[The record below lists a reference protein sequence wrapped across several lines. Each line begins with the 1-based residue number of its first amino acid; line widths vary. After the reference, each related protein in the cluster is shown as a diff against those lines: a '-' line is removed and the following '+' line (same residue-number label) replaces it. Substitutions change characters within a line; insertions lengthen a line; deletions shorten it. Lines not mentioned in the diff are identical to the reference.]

1 MSAELTSLTL
11 GDAARAIGAGKLSPV
26 ELTQAVLDRIDALN
40 PKLNAFLTVLGDRA
54 LATAQ
59 QAEQEISQGKYRGPL
74 HGVPYAVKDIYATRG
89 IRTTNGSSIFSEH
102 IPNHDSTAVRNL
114 NRAGGVLVGKNHCLE
129 FACGNHN
136 SLYGDVRN
144 PWNLDH
150 TPGGSSSGSAASVAA
165 SMVFGSMGSCTGGS
179 IRGPAS
185 FCSIVGLKP
194 TYGLVSRY
202 GVFPSELV
210 YRPCRAYDQDGGR
223 LRLDAAGSGRI
234 RLKRPVVGEGALA
247 RLCRGTEGRYREYPR
262 IGVPKE
268 FNEGAT
274 EEVTSLVQ
282 EAIEVLSELG
292 ASVEEVSLPITA
304 DYSAASGNTITWSEA
319 AQVHAPWKDRLDE
332 YTVGVQ
338 QKVLVGSVI
347 SSTMYHKAQLLRRQ
361 IQDEISQVMKNVDVL
376 VGPTSAAPPGR
387 IQASVA
393 AGGDAGA
400 LRMAM
405 QRSFT
410 RPQNLTG
417 QPAVSVPCGFS
428 SQGLPVG
435 LQIAGRLFEDDVV
448 LKVAHAFEQA
458 TEWHKRHPEI

>member
-1 MSAELTSLTL
+1 MSANLTSLTL
-11 GDAARAIGAGKLSPV
+11 ADAAKAIGARKLSPV
-26 ELTQAVLDRIDALN
+26 ELTQAVLHRIDALN

-54 LATAQ
+54 LATAR
-59 QAEQEISQGKYRGPL
+59 QAEQEISQGNYRSPL
-74 HGVPYAVKDIYATRG
+74 HGIPYAVKDIYSTRG
-89 IRTTNGSSIFSEH
+89 TRTTNGSSVFSEYV
-102 IPNHDSTAVRNL
+102 PNQDSTAVRNL

-136 SLYGDVRN
+136 SLYGEVRN
-144 PWNLDH
+144 PWNLEH
-150 TPGGSSSGSAASVAA
+150 TPGGSSSGSASSVAA
-165 SMVFGSMGSCTGGS
+165 GMVFGSMGSCTGGS

-202 GVFPSELV
+202 GVFPLSWSIDHAGPLTRTVEDCALMLQAV
-210 YRPCRAYDQDGGR
+210 AGYDSRDPSSARVR
-223 LRLDAAGSGRI
+223 LPDYA
-234 RLKRPVVGEGALA
+234 GALKGGIGKI
-247 RLCRGTEGRYREYPR
+247 RV
-262 IGVPKE
+262 GVPKE

-274 EEVTSLVQ
+274 EEVTALAQ
-282 EAIEVLSELG
+282 QAIGVLSELG
-292 ASVEEVSLPITA
+292 ASVEEVSLPLTA
-304 DYSAASGNTITWSEA
+304 EYAAVSGNTITWSEA
-319 AQVHAPWKDRLDE
+319 AQVHAPWIDRLNE

-361 IQDEISQVMKNVDVL
+361 IQDEISRVMKNVDVL
-376 VGPTSAAPPGR
+376 VGPTMAAPPGQ

-400 LRMAM
+400 LRMAT

-428 SQGLPVG
+428 TQGLPVG
-435 LQIAGRLFEDDVV
+435 LQISGRLFEDDVV
-448 LKVAHAFEQA
+448 LKVAHAYEQA
-458 TEWHKRHPEI
+458 TEWHNKHPEI

>member
-1 MSAELTSLTL
+1 MSADLTSLTL
-11 GDAARAIGAGKLSPV
+11 ADAAKAIESRKLSPV
-26 ELTQAVLDRIDALN
+26 ELTQAILHRIDALN
-40 PKLNAFLTVLGDRA
+40 PKLNSFLTVLGDRA

-59 QAEQEISQGKYRGPL
+59 QAEKEISQGNYRGPL

-89 IRTTNGSSIFSEH
+89 IRTTNGSSVFAEQV
-102 IPNHDSTAVRNL
+102 PNRDSTAVRNL

-136 SLYGDVRN
+136 ALYGEVRN
-144 PWNLDH
+144 PWNPEH

-185 FCSIVGLKP
+185 FCGIVGLKP

-202 GVFPSELV
+202 GVFPLSWSIDHAGPMTRTVEDCALMLQAV
-210 YRPCRAYDQDGGR
+210 AGYDSRDPSSARVR
-223 LRLDAAGSGRI
+223 LPDYA
-234 RLKRPVVGEGALA
+234 GALK
-247 RLCRGTEGRYREYPR
+247 GG
-262 IGVPKE
+262 IGNIRVGVAKE

-274 EEVTSLVQ
+274 EEVMGLVQ
-282 EAIEVLSELG
+282 EAIGVLSELG

-304 DYSAASGNTITWSEA
+304 DYAAASGNTITWSEA
-319 AQVHAPWKDRLDE
+319 AQVHASWKDRLKE

-361 IQDEISQVMKNVDVL
+361 IQDEISRVMKDVDVL
-376 VGPTSAAPPGR
+376 VGPTSAAPAGQ

-400 LRMAM
+400 LRMAT

-435 LQIAGRLFEDDVV
+435 LQISGRLFEDDLV
-448 LKVAHAFEQA
+448 LKVAHAYEQA
-458 TEWHKRHPEI
+458 TEWHKKHPEV